1 MRRRLFNLFAFA
13 ILAFAIYLVAFS
25 KEEPDQPTD
34 QTACAEKKS
43 LKAVTDNI
51 SH

>member
-1 MRRRLFNLFAFA
+1 MRRRLFNLFAFI

-25 KEEPDQPTD
+25 KEQPGQPID
-34 QTACAEKKS
+34 QTARAEKS
-43 LKAVTDNI
+43 LQAVTDNI